1 MRSTKHIYTLRTGK
15 EMKRH
20 VIWMGLL
27 LSVTVSAANAEVDG
41 SAGDYD
47 YDYKAY
53 SAAGCGAANFATV
66 EVRNGGG
73 IFNKGT
79 AVNNITC
86 PVIVDR
92 SSPESDY
99 SYLTVFRASGAGT
112 MSCYL
117 NSQAGTSFTTSTQNV
132 SRTGTDTSLYFS
144 RSGYLN
150 SAVLGC
156 VVPAK
161 ARGGLSGIKY
171 YSVYEY

>member
-1 MRSTKHIYTLRTGK
+1 
-15 EMKRH
+15 MKRH

-27 LSVTVSAANAEVDG
+27 LSVTVIAANAAEVDG
-41 SAGDYD
+41 SAGN

-53 SAAGCGAANFATV
+53 SAAGCGAANFAAA

-92 SSPESDY
+92 SSAESDY
-99 SYLTVFRASGAGT
+99 HYLRVFRASGAGT
-112 MSCYL
+112 MSCYM
-117 NSQAGTSFTTSTQNV
+117 NTQYGSSFTTSTQNV

-144 RSGYLN
+144 RSGYLD
-150 SAVLGC
+150 SSVLGC
-156 VVPAK
+156 VVPGK
-161 ARGGLSGIKY
+161 ARGGMSGIKY
-171 YSVYEY
+171 YSVHEY

>member
-27 LSVTVSAANAEVDG
+27 LSVTVIAANAAEVDG
-41 SAGDYD
+41 SAGNH
-47 YDYKAY
+47 DYKAY
-53 SAAGCGAANFATV
+53 SAAGCGAANFATA

-79 AVNNITC
+79 AVNTITC

-92 SSPESDY
+92 SSSERDY
-99 SYLTVFRASGAGT
+99 HSLRVFRASGAGR

-117 NSQAGTSFTTSTQNV
+117 NSQAGTSFTTSTRNV
-132 SRTGTDTSLYFS
+132 SRTGTDTWVYFD
-144 RSGYLN
+144 RSGYID

-161 ARGGLSGIKY
+161 ASGGLSGIKY